1 VIKTVSFEVIDLGK
15 LMKKSKKKFAW
26 KFSIDGIPNH
36 IELIVS
42 YYSGKKVIIHNGVNI
57 YEGKKKMDSH
67 FSFPFQIEVNM
78 CSITQNGDH
87 YELKINNQSFDQLYE
102 QQIKNPIRE
111 TQTQPKAAVRID
123 PSHDPR
129 ARTTQVLLEA
139 EGAKPGFQ
147 DALTKLKGAR
157 PALENQQK
165 NPPAKPAQ
173 QQQPQAG
180 KNNANSMNLM
190 DYQFDFGGA
199 NQNANNTGNQGFGNI
214 NQGFGNMNQGNQGNQ
229 GFGNIQPNNNNANNL
244 GNLDW
249 LSDMNKPTG
258 NNQSQANANTFGQF
272 EMRGNQPKLTNQYI
286 QASNYKQDEF
296 SSFNDF
302 SGFGNFGGNNPQGGN
317 ANANNNFGNFG
328 NFGGN
333 QNQNANSP
341 NLAQQTISLGFD
353 NKPIIQQ
360 NPQPHPAQNAKK
372 DKELQKERE
381 RQEREAQKERER
393 LEKEKKQAKKA
404 AKDLAMKD
412 KQPSPPVNNA
422 DSGFGSQNPPQNN
435 TSPPAQQTTVPTVK
449 KPTLSQLIGLD
460 TSKLSGLAGTTKK
473 SRAAEEAAQAHEVEN
488 QQNYANTNNYDN
500 NNYGGG
506 YDNNNYG
513 GGYDNNNYAN
523 NQNYGNNNYNNQQ
536 NYGYSHNY

>member
-1 VIKTVSFEVIDLGK
+1 
-15 LMKKSKKKFAW
+15 
-26 KFSIDGIPNH
+26 
-36 IELIVS
+36 
-42 YYSGKKVIIHNGVNI
+42 
-57 YEGKKKMDSH
+57 MDTH

-78 CSITQNGDH
+78 CNITQNGDH

-165 NPPAKPAQ
+165 NPPTKPAQ
-173 QQQPQAG
+173 QQQPAG
-180 KNNANSMNLM
+180 KNNANSTNLM
-190 DYQFDFGGA
+190 DYQFDFGGS
-199 NQNANNTGNQGFGNI
+199 NQNANNTGNQGFGNMNQG
-214 NQGFGNMNQGNQGNQ
+214 NQGFGNMNQGFGNLNQ
-229 GFGNIQPNNNNANNL
+229 GFGNNQPMNNNANNL

-258 NNQSQANANTFGQF
+258 TNQNQANVNTFGQL

-296 SSFNDF
+296 STFNDF

-317 ANANNNFGNFG
+317 NAAPNNFGNFG

-341 NLAQQTISLGFD
+341 NLAQKTISLGFD
-353 NKPIIQQ
+353 NKPIQQ
-360 NPQPHPAQNAKK
+360 NTQPHPAQNAKK
-372 DKELQKERE
+372 DKELQKEKE
-381 RQEREAQKERER
+381 RLEKEAQKERER
-393 LEKEKKQAKKA
+393 LEKEREKQARKA

-422 DSGFGSQNPPQNN
+422 DSGFGSQNTSQNN
-435 TSPPAQQTTVPTVK
+435 TSPPAQQQTVPTVK

-473 SRAAEEAAQAHEVEN
+473 SRAAEEAAHAQEVEN

-523 NQNYGNNNYNNQQ
+523 NNNYGNNQNYGNGGYGNNNYGNHQQQQ